1 MECSACA
8 SVQSGFMT
16 NDDREIAHVTSLN
29 PRQGLQE
36 RLTKVG
42 YYSSFMDRRHK
53 DYISYSF
60 NNSKTFLH

>member
-16 NDDREIAHVTSLN
+16 NDDREIAHITSLN

-36 RLTKVG
+36 SLTKVG
-42 YYSSFMDRRHK
+42 Y
-53 DYISYSF
+53 
-60 NNSKTFLH
+60 